1 MGIPDSYFRIDLTI
15 VRGLDYYIGTIYET
29 TLDDYPRLGSVC
41 SGGRYDD
48 LSSHY
53 INKKLPGVGVSI
65 GLTRLFSQLVEQG
78 IVKPQKKSIA
88 EVLIVPLTN
97 DQFKSALN

>member
-65 GLTRLFSQLVEQG
+65 GLSRAGYS
-78 IVKPQKKSIA
+78 
-88 EVLIVPLTN
+88 
-97 DQFKSALN
+97 